1 MNKARSWTEAERQRA
16 KTLLENGSTYKAAAE
31 ILTEEFGQLR
41 TRDMVRKQLRAGY
54 IILDLPRRV
63 ENNLHREIN
72 TATFSE
78 EDNYATIEGKFDES
92 KPPTLATLLDK
103 FNIDTDI
110 WECTN
115 FKVNQWDVS
124 AKEEVDGRI
133 VWNTHKN
140 YQAKATLI
148 RKVPVKF
155 DFPTVRGAVV
165 GKIAKHKSIPV
176 KNRGNLDVVVPDA
189 QVGFKRDLQT
199 GHMEPLHDLRAFD
212 IVTEAIKDLRPN
224 RVVLLGDMLDLPDW
238 STHFMHSP
246 EFSFTTQASL
256 DWLAS
261 WLAEIRPYCKE
272 MVYIEGNHEK
282 RMTDYIVKNTM
293 HAYGIR
299 PANCPDVPP
308 VVSIP
313 FLLGLADMD
322 IQYVGNYPSGEFY
335 INNNLVCIH
344 GHKVGAKSGQ
354 SVMKAL
360 GDARISTIFGHV
372 HRLEMA
378 HKTIWTQGRPKI
390 YQAVSL
396 GTIAR
401 IDGIVPSGSARH
413 NWQQGFGVVE
423 YDDEN
428 FQVDTVGIYE
438 GRAIYR
444 GKVYEAKGTD

>member
-1 MNKARSWTEAERQRA
+1 MNKARSWTEAERIRA
-16 KTLLENGSTYKAAAE
+16 KRLLEDGKTYKDTAE
-31 ILTEEFGQLR
+31 TLTEEFGYLR
-41 TRDMVRKQLRAGY
+41 TKDMVRKQLRSGY
-54 IILDLPRRV
+54 IVLDLPREV
-63 ENNLHREIN
+63 EKPFAKEIN
-72 TATFSE
+72 SATFSE
-78 EDNYATIEGKFDES
+78 EDNYATIEGKFDED
-92 KPPTLATLLDK
+92 KAPTLQSLLEK

-110 WECTN
+110 WEATN

-124 AKEEVDGRI
+124 AKEEIDGK
-133 VWNTHKN
+133 VYWNTHKN
-140 YQAKATLI
+140 YQAKTTLI
-148 RKVPVKF
+148 RKTPVKF
-155 DFPTVRGAVV
+155 EFPTVKGAVV
-165 GKIAKHKSIPV
+165 GKLAKYSASPV
-176 KNRGNLDVVVPDA
+176 KNKGNLDVVVPDS

-199 GHMEPLHDLRAFD
+199 GYMDPLHDLKAFD
-212 IVTEAIKDLRPN
+212 IITEVIKDLRPN
-224 RVVLLGDMLDLPDW
+224 RVILLGDMLDLPDW

-261 WLAEIRPYCKE
+261 WLAEVRPYCKE

-282 RMTDYIVKNTM
+282 RMTDYIIKNTM

-299 PANCPDVPP
+299 PANKPDVPP

-322 IQYVGNYPSGEFY
+322 IKYVGNYPSGEFY

-354 SVMKAL
+354 SVTKAL
-360 GDARISTIFGHV
+360 DDARISTIFGHI

-438 GRAIYR
+438 GRSIYR
-444 GKVYEAKGTD
+444 GKVYEAKELD